1 MTVTGLTPG
10 PALYALWKSKKAVE
24 FSEVKIITPTAIRCP
39 NFAKNEVTST
49 HKLDSIDSYNHFMI
63 YELHK
68 HIETKFALV
77 VQADGYVLSP
87 DAWTDEFLEYDYVG
101 APWPLSESAYLDPFG
116 NHQRVGNGGFSLRSA
131 TLMSTPSAIDVPF
144 DVNNGDFYKHMDAG
158 LLSEDGN
165 ICVHNRH
172 IFESTG
178 CRFAPLHLALTFSIE
193 KRLRER
199 FFRNTFGFHK
209 SIPLRHKLADLQD
222 RRRFKIRF
230 PELA

>member
-24 FSEVKIITPTAIRCP
+24 FGGVKIITPIAIRCP
-39 NFAKNEVTST
+39 DFAKNEVTST
-49 HKLDSIDSYNHFMI
+49 HALDSIDSYNHFMI

-68 HIETKFALV
+68 HIETDFALV
-77 VQADGYVLSP
+77 VQADGYVLNP
-87 DAWTDEFLEYDYVG
+87 GAWTDEFLEFDYVG
-101 APWPLSESAYLDPFG
+101 APWPISKSAYLDPFG
-116 NHQRVGNGGFSLRSA
+116 KSQRVGNGGFSLRSA
-131 TLMSTPSAIDVPF
+131 KLISTPSVLDVPF
-144 DVNNGDFYKHMDAG
+144 DVNNGNFYQHMDAG

-172 IFESTG
+172 IFESAG
-178 CRFAPLHLALTFSIE
+178 CRFAPLTLALKFSIE

-209 SIPLRHKLADLQD
+209 SIPWRHKLADLLD
-222 RRRFKIRF
+222 RRRFKIRY